1 MKVLVTGG
9 AGYVGGVSVDAILA
23 AGHDVVVLD
32 DLTTGH
38 RAIVNDG
45 ARLVVGSYADPAVVG
60 PLLEAERPDAILHC
74 AARSLV
80 AESIRDPGRYY
91 RDNVAGGVALL
102 EAARAAGIGAIVFS
116 STAAVY
122 GVPDATPIAEDA
134 PLRPINPYGETK
146 RTLEGALRWYG
157 AAYGM
162 RSVSLRYFNVAG
174 ATDRIGEVH
183 RPESHLVPNV
193 LIAAEGGP
201 GLTVFG
207 EDYPTPDGTPIRD
220 YIHVSDLADA
230 HLAALALAAGD
241 AEPAASA
248 EADRGAAGAPTAI
261 ACNLGT
267 STGFSVREVMRAAE
281 TVVGRPIPHTV
292 GPRRT
297 GDPPVLVASNALA
310 GRAPGLDPATVDARG
325 DDRLRLG
332 VAAGPSGRLRR
343 LTGPSGG
350 RRAAPDPAP
359 GAAAARRRSHHPRR
373 PPRRSRPSGR

>member
-1 MKVLVTGG
+1 MTGG

-91 RDNVAGGVALL
+91 RDNVAGGVTLL

-157 AAYGM
+157 AAYGL

-248 EADRGAAGAPTAI
+248 RPTA
-261 ACNLGT
+261 T
-267 STGFSVREVMRAAE
+267 
-281 TVVGRPIPHTV
+281 RP
-292 GPRRT
+292 
-297 GDPPVLVASNALA
+297 
-310 GRAPGLDPATVDARG
+310 
-325 DDRLRLG
+325 
-332 VAAGPSGRLRR
+332 
-343 LTGPSGG
+343 
-350 RRAAPDPAP
+350 
-359 GAAAARRRSHHPRR
+359 ARRRPSPATSGRQPASR
-373 PPRRSRPSGR
+373 CARSCARPRRSSAGRSRTPWVRDERAIPPSSSPRTPSPESSWAGPRDVRRSTR